1 MDSAIGNK
9 SAIELN
15 AQNCAKFIN
24 YSQTNTRRKSAL
36 FDYKNAFPTLQS
48 FELEKF
54 VTIWST
60 VGTPYG
66 NLGTPYIF
74 CFFRAQKL

>member
-1 MDSAIGNK
+1 MK
-9 SAIELN
+9 SNLFSNPCLDHEYVGI
-15 AQNCAKFIN
+15 
-24 YSQTNTRRKSAL
+24 TRRKSDL

-60 VGTPYG
+60 VGPPYR

-74 CFFRAQKL
+74 

>member
-1 MDSAIGNK
+1 MAFRQLGAK
-9 SAIELN
+9 LQQVTH
-15 AQNCAKFIN
+15 AQATTCHRWSVSGVWNRTN
-24 YSQTNTRRKSAL
+24 NTRRKSDL

-60 VGTPYG
+60 VGPPYRD
-66 NLGTPYIF
+66 LGTPYIF
-74 CFFRAQKL
+74 

>member
-1 MDSAIGNK
+1 MNPWTHS
-9 SAIELN
+9 
-15 AQNCAKFIN
+15 
-24 YSQTNTRRKSAL
+24 YTRRKSDL

-60 VGTPYG
+60 VGPPYR

-74 CFFRAQKL
+74 

>member
-1 MDSAIGNK
+1 MVAINGAVDDQA
-9 SAIELN
+9 SRPH
-15 AQNCAKFIN
+15 
-24 YSQTNTRRKSAL
+24 TRRKSDL

-54 VTIWST
+54 ITIWST
-60 VGTPYG
+60 VGPPYR

-74 CFFRAQKL
+74 

>member
-1 MDSAIGNK
+1 MNTYNVNPSHAT
-9 SAIELN
+9 
-15 AQNCAKFIN
+15 
-24 YSQTNTRRKSAL
+24 YTRRKSDL

-60 VGTPYG
+60 VGPLYR

-74 CFFRAQKL
+74 